1 MSSQNQNQLSRRIYK
16 STQEQEKILGGTPKQ
31 VHKINELEKVG
42 NKVGPAA
49 ASSSQLYYA
58 PPHHS
63 SKEKA
68 PSRSIG
74 GATIYNLSLEAQTHD
89 SDGVKTFPPIPNAQV
104 HDFALE
110 ARGFAS
116 QNSGHLDLSDK
127 YDGRPSSSPPFSNH
141 YAKITSI
148 LNDPQTYDNG
158 DSHQSDQTHD
168 GKASAIILNFRTHD
182 GRPSSSPPFS
192 NHYAKITSIL
202 NDPQTYENCDG
213 HQSDQT
219 HDGKA
224 SAIILNFQTH
234 DGRPSSSPP
243 FSDHYAKIT
252 SILNDPQTYDNG
264 DGHQSDQTH
273 DEKAS
278 ATIPNPQTHD
288 GRTSINP
295 QTYGRWASSSP
306 ILLRYSSNYYARI
319 SSILNGLQTLP
330 SFPWFLNNPNET
342 NDVSLPPIYNNSTP
356 QQIYSRTFE
365 SDHKPED
372 LDYHFVYK

>member
-1 MSSQNQNQLSRRIYK
+1 MSSQNQNQLSHRIYK
-16 STQEQEKILGGTPKQ
+16 STQEQEKIFGGTPKQ
-31 VHKINELEKVG
+31 VHKIDELEKVG
-42 NKVGPAA
+42 NKAGSAA
-49 ASSSQLYYA
+49 PFSSQLHYA
-58 PPHHS
+58 PPHDN

-68 PSRSIG
+68 PSGSIG
-74 GATIYNLSLEAQTHD
+74 GAIIYNLSRETQTHD
-89 SDGVKTFPPIPNAQV
+89 SDGGKTFHSIPNDQV
-104 HDFALE
+104 HDFSLE
-110 ARGFAS
+110 ARDS
-116 QNSGHLDLSDK
+116 NLENSGL
-127 YDGRPSSSPPFSNH
+127 SSPPNQN
-141 YAKITSI
+141 ARITSI

-158 DSHQSDQTHD
+158 
-168 GKASAIILNFRTHD
+168 
-182 GRPSSSPPFS
+182 
-192 NHYAKITSIL
+192 
-202 NDPQTYENCDG
+202 DG

-243 FSDHYAKIT
+243 FSNHYAKIT

-273 DEKAS
+273 DGKAS

-319 SSILNGLQTLP
+319 PSILNGLQTLP

>member
-1 MSSQNQNQLSRRIYK
+1 MSSQNQNQLSHRIYK
-16 STQEQEKILGGTPKQ
+16 STQEQEKIFGGTPKQ
-31 VHKINELEKVG
+31 VHKIDELEKVG
-42 NKVGPAA
+42 NKAGSAA
-49 ASSSQLYYA
+49 PFSSQLHYA
-58 PPHHS
+58 PPHDN

-68 PSRSIG
+68 PSGSIG
-74 GATIYNLSLEAQTHD
+74 GAIIYNLSRETQTHD
-89 SDGVKTFPPIPNAQV
+89 SDGGKTFHSIPNDQV
-104 HDFALE
+104 HDFSLE
-110 ARGFAS
+110 ARDS
-116 QNSGHLDLSDK
+116 NLENSGL
-127 YDGRPSSSPPFSNH
+127 SSPPNQN
-141 YAKITSI
+141 ARITSI

-158 DSHQSDQTHD
+158 
-168 GKASAIILNFRTHD
+168 
-182 GRPSSSPPFS
+182 
-192 NHYAKITSIL
+192 
-202 NDPQTYENCDG
+202 DG

-243 FSDHYAKIT
+243 FSNHYAKIT

-273 DEKAS
+273 DGKASAIILNFQTHDGRPSSSPPFSNHYAKITSILNDPQTYDNGDGHQSDQTHDGKAS

-319 SSILNGLQTLP
+319 PSILNGLQTLP

>member
-1 MSSQNQNQLSRRIYK
+1 MSSQNQNQLSHRIYK

-49 ASSSQLYYA
+49 ASSSQLYYV
-58 PPHHS
+58 PPYHS

-68 PSRSIG
+68 PSSFG

-89 SDGVKTFPPIPNAQV
+89 SDGGKTFLPIPNAQV
-104 HDFALE
+104 HDFAME

-116 QNSGHLDLSDK
+116 QNSGLLDLSDE
-127 YDGRPSSSPPFSNH
+127 YDGRSSSSPPFSN
-141 YAKITSI
+141 
-148 LNDPQTYDNG
+148 
-158 DSHQSDQTHD
+158 
-168 GKASAIILNFRTHD
+168 
-182 GRPSSSPPFS
+182 
-192 NHYAKITSIL
+192 
-202 NDPQTYENCDG
+202 
-213 HQSDQT
+213 
-219 HDGKA
+219 
-224 SAIILNFQTH
+224 
-234 DGRPSSSPP
+234 
-243 FSDHYAKIT
+243 HYAKIT

-273 DEKAS
+273 DRRAS

-295 QTYGRWASSSP
+295 QTYDRWASSSS

-319 SSILNGLQTLP
+319 PSILNGLQTLP

-356 QQIYSRTFE
+356 QQIYLHTFE
-365 SDHKPED
+365 PDHKPED

>member
-148 LNDPQTYDNG
+148 LNDPQTY
-158 DSHQSDQTHD
+158 
-168 GKASAIILNFRTHD
+168 
-182 GRPSSSPPFS
+182 
-192 NHYAKITSIL
+192 
-202 NDPQTYENCDG
+202 ENCDG

-243 FSDHYAKIT
+243 FSNHYAKIT